1 MGREPERI
9 FYEWHSATV
18 VRRFLFSF
26 DSGSATTNL
35 QHTHTHTYWNPPP
48 PNPQPTSVCL
58 FIYFFCILGPLDAAQ
73 GTIGPLLKPG
83 RDDGFKCRVA
93 GRCQSRA

>member
-48 PNPQPTSVCL
+48 STHSPPQFVYL
-58 FIYFFCILGPLDAAQ
+58 FIFFASSAPS
-73 GTIGPLLKPG
+73 TLL
-83 RDDGFKCRVA
+83 RE
-93 GRCQSRA
+93 Q